1 MKERI
6 DGIGLMDVGIALF
19 IFVFGVLFFL
29 GIRNIMHNSK
39 PSESSIQGE
48 AITTEVTSNQTNII
62 NVTEYELVPR
72 E

>member
-6 DGIGLMDVGIALF
+6 DGIGLMDVGIAVF

-39 PSESSIQGE
+39 PSESSQGE
-48 AITTEVTSNQTNII
+48 AITTEVTTNKTTII
-62 NVTEYELVPR
+62 NGTEYELVPR